1 MQHRLHQGLA
11 LMAGGDDGDVIVET
25 ILAAARGTGADVDE
39 GSYLEPFLEAYVQV
53 RLYDCTGAFRQ
64 HCNNRQSDRTLI
76 PLVN

>member
-53 RLYDCTGAFRQ
+53 RLYIVRVLLGNTVIIDNPTG
-64 HCNNRQSDRTLI
+64 LW
-76 PLVN
+76 